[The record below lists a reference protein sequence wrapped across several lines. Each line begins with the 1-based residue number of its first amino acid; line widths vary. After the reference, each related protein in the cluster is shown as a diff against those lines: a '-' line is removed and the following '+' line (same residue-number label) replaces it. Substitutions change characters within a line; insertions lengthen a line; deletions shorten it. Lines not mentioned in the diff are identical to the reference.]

1 MEEDKTEGEK
11 EMSTYEEYVQA
22 IEELLA
28 KGKENW
34 TTEDGM
40 NFHSYSYK
48 ASVILQQK
56 ESKDQ

>member
-1 MEEDKTEGEK
+1 
-11 EMSTYEEYVQA
+11 MSTYEEYVQA

-48 ASVILQQK
+48 AVKIKQEM
-56 ESKDQ
+56 ESEDQ

>member
-1 MEEDKTEGEK
+1 
-11 EMSTYEEYVQA
+11 MSTYEEYVQA